1 MNQNRSQSQN
11 QNRAWQIKEAV
22 EDVLKR
28 KRTSQ
33 PTLYMLGST
42 DVGKTHT
49 VIEIANMCYDWGLRV
64 AIIDAD
70 VGQSDIGPP
79 CCIGMGMPHKRI
91 MNLHEVEPCSLY
103 FVGNTSPTGCTR
115 ECLHGIAAAVH
126 DAKALNP
133 DIIIVDSTGWIEGE
147 EARNFKL
154 REITLV
160 EPSLIIAIERDNEL
174 EPILR
179 LLLVYSDNHNDNDKD
194 KDNCPILPVIL
205 RLHADE
211 RVVCRTR
218 EERRRMRAYSYR
230 RYFRTAKYRTF
241 PSIMI
246 RDYDYD
252 YQFEVGRLVGL
263 FDARNVCLGLG
274 ILMGVNM
281 KDSCVVIFTPVTGEV
296 SEIKL
301 ARVKPDL

>member
-1 MNQNRSQSQN
+1 MNQNRD
-11 QNRAWQIKEAV
+11 RGWRIKEAV
-22 EDVLKR
+22 KDALKR
-28 KRTSQ
+28 TPQ
-33 PTLYMLGST
+33 PIVYMLGST

-49 VIEIANMCYDWGLRV
+49 VREIANMCYDWGLRV

-79 CCIGMGMPHKRI
+79 CCIGMGMLHERI
-91 MNLHEVEPCSLY
+91 MNLCDVEPWRLY
-103 FVGNTSPTGCTR
+103 FAGNTSPSGCTN
-115 ECLHGIAAAVH
+115 ECLRGIAAAVH

-133 DIIIVDSTGWIEGE
+133 DIILVDSTGWIEGE

-154 REITLV
+154 HEITLV
-160 EPSLIIAIERDNEL
+160 KPSLIIAIERDDEL

-179 LLLVYSDNHNDNDKD
+179 LLLFYSDNHND

-218 EERRRMRAYSYR
+218 EERRQMRAYSYR
-230 RYFRTAKYRTF
+230 RYFRTAKYRAF
-241 PSIMI
+241 PSILI
-246 RDYDYD
+246 SEHN
-252 YQFEVGRLVGL
+252 YQFEPGRLVGL
-263 FDARNVCLGLG
+263 FDARKTCLGLG
-274 ILMGVNM
+274 ILMGVNA
-281 KDSCVVIFTPVTGEV
+281 SRVVIFTPVTGEV

>member
-1 MNQNRSQSQN
+1 MNQNQS
-11 QNRAWQIKEAV
+11 RTWQIKEAV
-22 EDVLKR
+22 EDALKR

-79 CCIGMGMPHKRI
+79 CCIGMGMLHKRI
-91 MNLHEVEPCSLY
+91 MNLHEVEPYSLY
-103 FVGNTSPTGCTR
+103 FVGNTSPSGCTN
-115 ECLHGIAAAVH
+115 ECLRGIAAAVQ
-126 DAKALNP
+126 DAKAHNP
-133 DIIIVDSTGWIEGE
+133 DIILVDSTGWIEGE

-154 REITLV
+154 HEITLV
-160 EPSLIIAIERDNEL
+160 KPSLIIAIERDDEL

-179 LLLVYSDNHNDNDKD
+179 LLLFYSDNHND

-218 EERRRMRAYSYR
+218 EERRQMRAYSYR
-230 RYFRTAKYRTF
+230 RYFRTAKYRAF
-241 PSIMI
+241 PSILI
-246 RDYDYD
+246 SEHN
-252 YQFEVGRLVGL
+252 YQFEPGRLVGL
-263 FDARNVCLGLG
+263 FDARKTCLGLG
-274 ILMGVNM
+274 ILMGVN
-281 KDSCVVIFTPVTGEV
+281 DSRVVIFTPVTGEV